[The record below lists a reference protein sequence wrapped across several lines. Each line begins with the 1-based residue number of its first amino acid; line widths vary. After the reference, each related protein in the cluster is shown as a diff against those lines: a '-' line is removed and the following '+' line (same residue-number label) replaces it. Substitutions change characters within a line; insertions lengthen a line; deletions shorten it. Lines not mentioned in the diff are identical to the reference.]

1 VPKTSDDGSAKSPG
15 PLDVRNDG
23 IAQARLAAIV
33 ESSDDAI
40 ISKDLAGIITTW
52 NGGAERMFGYTPAE
66 AIGQPVT
73 MLIPADRYNEEPGIL
88 QRIRRG
94 ERIDHYQTVRIRK
107 DGSLVDISLSVF
119 PITDAGGVVVGAS
132 KIARDI
138 TREKRADEQRA
149 ELLQMAQVARGQA
162 EAANRSKDEFLAML
176 GHELRNPLF
185 AVRNSLAA
193 AMLDPLSRD
202 RALEIARRQT
212 DQLDRIVDDLLDV
225 ARINQGRVPLK
236 RSRLPL
242 ARILK
247 QSVDGAQAV
256 MVERRHALALTLPEE
271 AIVLNA
277 DPERL
282 EQVFGN
288 LLSNAAKYTHP
299 GGTITVTA
307 KREADVA
314 VISVQDNGIGIA
326 QDLLPRMFDLFRQ
339 GERALDR
346 AQGGLGIGLTLVRS
360 IVQLHGGNVEAKS
373 GGVGTG
379 SEFIVRLP
387 ALPSVIGAETTEPS
401 LAPQSRARH
410 LAARVLM
417 VEDNPDS
424 AESFV
429 MILELLGHHVRLVH
443 DGSQALEAAHS
454 NVPDVMLIDIGLPGM
469 DGYEVAAAVRNDPAL
484 KHLVLVAITGYG
496 REEDKHRAMAAG
508 FDYHLVKPIDL
519 GILQELVGRAT
530 LPGDSATRH

>member
-1 VPKTSDDGSAKSPG
+1 VPKTSDDGSEKSLG
-15 PLDVRNDG
+15 LLDVPNDG

-40 ISKDLAGIITTW
+40 ISKDLAGVITTW
-52 NGGAERMFGYTPAE
+52 NAGAERMFGYTAAE

-88 QRIRRG
+88 RRIRQG

-119 PITDAGGVVVGAS
+119 PVTDAGGVVVGAS

-212 DQLDRIVDDLLDV
+212 DQLGRIVDDLLDV

-242 ARILK
+242 AQILK
-247 QSVDGAQAV
+247 QSVDAAQTV

-271 AIVLNA
+271 EIVLNA
-277 DPERL
+277 DPDRL

-288 LLSNAAKYTHP
+288 LLANAAKYTHP

-307 KREADVA
+307 TREADVA

-360 IVQLHGGNVEAKS
+360 IVQLHGGSVEAKS

-410 LAARVLM
+410 SAARVLM

-469 DGYEVAAAVRNDPAL
+469 DGYELAAAVRNDPAL

-496 REEDKHRAMAAG
+496 REEDKHHAMAAG

-519 GILQELVGRAT
+519 GILQELVDRST
-530 LPGDSATRH
+530 LPGDAATRH